1 MDILKENLQ
10 NYRFKTEKEF
20 KDEFGENWRA
30 VVPSRFPIE
39 MDHLLGK
46 DINVAEV
53 DMINSYYNCYNTL
66 PNNLNILFGYK
77 TWSISKEMITK
88 KEPVVNY
95 NDLLI

>member
-1 MDILKENLQ
+1 MDILKEDLQ

-20 KDEFGENWRA
+20 KNEFGKNWRRM
-30 VVPSRFPIE
+30 VPAKFLIG

-46 DINVAEV
+46 DIDVAEV
-53 DMINSYYNCYNTL
+53 NMINSYYDDTL
-66 PNNLNILFGYK
+66 FEYK

-88 KEPVVNY
+88 KELVVNY

>member
-1 MDILKENLQ
+1 MDILKEDLQ

-20 KDEFGENWRA
+20 KDEFGKNWRKM
-30 VVPSRFPIE
+30 VPAGFPIG

-53 DMINSYYNCYNTL
+53 DMIESYCNDTL
-66 PNNLNILFGYK
+66 FKYK
-77 TWSISKEMITK
+77 TWNISEEMITK
-88 KEPVVNY
+88 KELVVNY